1 MLPSNTSFPQLSYLS
16 TTCMHCAITG
26 TSSPLSL
33 PKIFLSKPNQWVL
46 MYRTAGPHV
55 CCHTDPKLPFPQI
68 FPSKQL
74 RATVNPL
81 ALLSTWIQLNYGEK
95 DTMRFPNTR
104 DIILTCAPDTF
115 MGCST
120 QHITRNPFL
129 LPGENSCI
137 KQDIMQSIQLML
149 NS

>member
-1 MLPSNTSFPQLSYLS
+1 MYS
-16 TTCMHCAITG
+16 AITG

-55 CCHTDPKLPFPQI
+55 CCHTEPKLPFPRI
-68 FPSKQL
+68 FPSKQM

-81 ALLSTWIQLNYGEK
+81 ALLFTGIPLNYGGK
-95 DTMRFPNTR
+95 DTVLFPNSR
-104 DIILTCAPDTF
+104 DVILTCASDTS

-120 QHITRNPFL
+120 QYSTRIPFL

-137 KQDIMQSIQLML
+137 KQDITLSIQLML